1 MLKYILLLTSM
12 TLAII
17 GQLSFKKGLNGV
29 ELHLD
34 PMTIIKTIFTPDV
47 FIGFMMYGIS
57 SIIWLFVLERF
68 PLSIAY
74 PSLALS
80 YVLIVFA
87 SAVFLQEPL
96 TTQKIAGSAIIVL
109 GVIILF
115 R

>member
-12 TLAII
+12 SLAIT
-17 GQLSFKKGLNGV
+17 GQLAFKHGLNGI
-29 ELHLD
+29 ELALS
-34 PMTIIKTIFTPDV
+34 PASILRTIFTPYV
-47 FIGFMMYGIS
+47 FLGFAMYGIS

-74 PSLALS
+74 PALALS

-87 SAVFLQEPL
+87 SFIFLQEPL
-96 TTQKIAGSAIIVL
+96 TINKIIGSFIILIGVIVL
-109 GVIILF
+109 F